1 MAETSEKKSGNR
13 SLVSRFLR
21 WRLRHIKER
30 EFIFLASILVGLVA
44 GLAAVVIKNAVHFT
58 EFLLTGFFVK
68 EYQNFPYFFYPLIGI
83 LIALLFV
90 RYVIRKPL
98 GHGIPNTL
106 YAISKRKSILPG
118 YSMYASIVT
127 SAFTV
132 GFGGSVGLE
141 GPTVATGSA
150 LGSNMARFLRLNY
163 KSTTLLLACGA
174 AGAISGIFNT
184 PIAAIIFCI
193 EVFMLDLTMASLIP
207 LLISSATAGLTSR
220 LILGENVLF
229 NIESYNKF
237 QIENVPF
244 YLLLGIFT
252 GLLSVYFVKIYWG
265 MENVFEKI
273 QNRYFK
279 LAVFGGLLGLLIF
292 FIPPLY
298 GEGYVIINKLLNG
311 NYAEIVDNSLFYEYK
326 NQTEIVL
333 LLLLGIVLL
342 KVVASSLTFGA
353 GGVGGI
359 FAPSL
364 FTGATAGFFFS
375 KSLNHL
381 GLANL
386 PVNNFTLLGMAGLIA
401 GVLHAPLT
409 GLFLIA
415 ELTGSYN
422 LMIPLMITV
431 AISYFTVKYFEP
443 HSIYTKH
450 LAKRGELI
458 THNKDQAVLT
468 LMKVRSEIET
478 DFIPVQVSDTLGEMV
493 KVIARS
499 KRNIFPVLDEKGNLA
514 GTIQLDDV
522 RDIMFNPE
530 CYDTYMVEN
539 LMNQP
544 PALIYSDE
552 NMEQVMKKFQE
563 TEAWNLP
570 VIENGKY
577 IGFISKAKLFNAY
590 RKVLKDVSG

>member
-1 MAETSEKKSGNR
+1 MEIKNNKSNHHYIKK
-13 SLVSRFLR
+13 FLK
-21 WRLRHIKER
+21 WRLRYIRDR
-30 EFIFLASILVGLVA
+30 EFIFIVSILVGLIA
-44 GLAAVVIKNAVHFT
+44 GIAAVIIKNAVHFT
-58 EFLLTGFFVK
+58 QFLLTGFFVK
-68 EYQNFPYFFYPLIGI
+68 EYQNFPYFFYPIVGI

-90 RYVIRKPL
+90 RFVIRQKL

-106 YAISKRKSILPG
+106 YAISKRKSIIPPFA
-118 YSMYASIVT
+118 MYASIVT

-150 LGSNMARFLRLNY
+150 LGSNIAKFLRLNY
-163 KSTTLLLACGA
+163 KATTLLLACGA
-174 AGAISGIFNT
+174 AGAISGIFNS

-193 EVFMLDLTMASLIP
+193 EVFMLDLTMSSLIP

-229 NIESYNKF
+229 NITTHQAF
-237 QIENVPF
+237 QIQNIPF
-244 YLLLGIFT
+244 YILLGIFT
-252 GLLSVYFVKIYWG
+252 GLLSVYFVKVYWK
-265 MENVFEKI
+265 MENVFERI
-273 QNRYFK
+273 SNQYFK
-279 LAVFGGLLGLLIF
+279 LVFFGSLLGLLIF
-292 FIPPLY
+292 LIPPLY
-298 GEGYVIINKLLNG
+298 GEGYDVINKLING
-311 NYAEIVDNSLFYEYK
+311 NFSEIVDNSIFYRFKE
-326 NQTEIVL
+326 NTSVLL

-364 FTGATAGFFFS
+364 FTGATAGFVFS
-375 KSLNHL
+375 KAINHW
-381 GLANL
+381 GHIQL
-386 PVNNFTLLGMAGLIA
+386 PVSNFTLVGMAGLIA

-415 ELTGSYN
+415 EVTGSYS

-431 AISYFTVKYFEP
+431 AISYFTVNYFEP

-468 LMKVRSEIET
+468 LMNVRSEIET
-478 DFIPVQVSDTLGEMV
+478 DFLPVKVSDSLGDL
-493 KVIARS
+493 INTISRS
-499 KRNIFPVLDEKGNLA
+499 KRNIFPVLDNEKLV

-522 RDIMFNPE
+522 RDIMFNPDN
-530 CYDTYMVEN
+530 YNKYFVES
-539 LMNQP
+539 LMTIP
-544 PALIYSDE
+544 PAIVYSDE
-552 NMEQVMKKFQE
+552 NMEQVMQKFQE
-563 TEAWNLP
+563 TEAWSLP

-577 IGFISKAKLFNAY
+577 IGFVSKAKLFNAY
-590 RKVLKDVSG
+590 RKVLKDFSNT